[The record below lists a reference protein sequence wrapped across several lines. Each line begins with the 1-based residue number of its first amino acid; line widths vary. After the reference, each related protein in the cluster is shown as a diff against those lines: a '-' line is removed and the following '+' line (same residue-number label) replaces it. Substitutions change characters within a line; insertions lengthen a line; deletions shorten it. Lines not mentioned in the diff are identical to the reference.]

1 MCCINVTQRYGTV
14 SLMMRAPATMLL
26 FTFCSLVGVRLETGG
41 RVAWVFRLAREGVY
55 IYPPTEHRELK
66 IEDPNKG
73 RKTYYM

>member
-1 MCCINVTQRYGTV
+1 
-14 SLMMRAPATMLL
+14 MLL